1 MRLARWKKSV
11 LHNLYNLLG
20 IQCQNVK
27 KGEKRCLIRL
37 CKRLQLPRR
46 HHNADRPVASRAPN
60 GQQDVGGRWARDR
73 RTSKLNVWDDGHF
86 ARKDSVCYVTAA
98 RHLLEA
104 PDDES
109 EPTPQNPTLGVLAI
123 FRDEAMYLTEW
134 LKHYVAEGV

>member
-1 MRLARWKKSV
+1 MKGKWQYIAASV
-11 LHNLYNLLG
+11 LALA
-20 IQCQNVK
+20 NVD
-27 KGEKRCLIRL
+27 EE
-37 CKRLQLPRR
+37 
-46 HHNADRPVASRAPN
+46 
-60 GQQDVGGRWARDR
+60 GQQDAGGRWARDT

-134 LKHYVAEGV
+134 LTHYVAEGV